1 MWQSSNPALT
11 NDQTFEELKSVFAGE
26 SNVASL
32 QGVVNKTGLL
42 AVLAVS
48 AGAGGYTLVGSV
60 PSLLWITN
68 IAALVTCIGV
78 YLVIRR
84 NPAIA
89 KVAAP
94 VYALVEGA
102 FLGALTGAL
111 DGILA
116 GMNKAIP
123 GGVALQAFIITIS
136 ILIAMLL
143 LYKFRI
149 LRPTKLF
156 VSVVSVATMGIMF
169 TYLISFVLGFFGMSL
184 PFISLGSA
192 MAGGSAGLIGI
203 GINVLILG
211 LASMW
216 LIIDFG
222 MIEQRVAAGGPK
234 SEEWYLSFALM
245 VTLAWIYFEAV
256 KLVFRIAAATR
267 D

>member
-11 NDQTFEELKSVFAGE
+11 NEQTFQELESVFAGE
-26 SNVASL
+26 SNVATL
-32 QGVVNKTGLL
+32 QGVVNKTGFLTL
-42 AVLAVS
+42 LAVS
-48 AGAGGYTLVGSV
+48 AGAGGYMLVASM

-68 IAALVTCIGV
+68 IAAFLICIGV
-78 YLVIRR
+78 YFVIAR
-84 NPAIA
+84 NPAVARI
-89 KVAAP
+89 AAP
-94 VYALVEGA
+94 IYALVQGV

-116 GMNKAIP
+116 GMNKAIT
-123 GGVALQAFIITIS
+123 GGVALQAVIITIS

-143 LYKFRI
+143 LYTFRI
-149 LRPTKLF
+149 LRPTKRF
-156 VSVVSVATMGIMF
+156 VSIVSVATLGIMI
-169 TYLISFVLGFFGMSL
+169 TYMISFVLGFFGASL

-192 MAGGSAGLIGI
+192 FQGGSAGLIGI

-211 LASMW
+211 VASMW

-234 SEEWYLSFALM
+234 SEEWYLSFCLM

-256 KLVFRIAAATR
+256 KLVFRIAARR

>member
-11 NDQTFEELKSVFAGE
+11 NDQTFQELKSIFAGE
-26 SNVASL
+26 SNVATL
-32 QGVVNKTGLL
+32 QGVVNKTGFL
-42 AVLAVS
+42 ALLAVS
-48 AGAGGYTLVGSV
+48 AGAGGYMLVASM

-68 IAALVTCIGV
+68 IAALLICIGV
-78 YLVIRR
+78 YFVIAR
-84 NPAIA
+84 NPAAARI
-89 KVAAP
+89 AAP
-94 VYALVEGA
+94 IYAIVQGV

-116 GMNKAIP
+116 TMNKAIP
-123 GGVALQAFIITIS
+123 GGVALQAFIITVS

-143 LYKFRI
+143 LYTFRI
-149 LRPTKLF
+149 LRPTKRF
-156 VSVVSVATMGIMF
+156 VSIVSVATLGVMF
-169 TYLISFVLGFFGMSL
+169 TYMISFVLGFFGASL
-184 PFISLGSA
+184 PFISLSSA
-192 MAGGSAGLIGI
+192 FQGGSAGLIGI

-234 SEEWYLSFALM
+234 SEEWYLSFCLM

-256 KLVFRIAAATR
+256 KLVFRIAARR